1 MSVPKEKRKEKFH
14 KNNEII
20 KNMNDTR
27 KRRYT
32 VY

>member
-20 KNMNDTR
+20 NMNDT
-27 KRRYT
+27 KT
-32 VY
+32 IDDIN